1 MPRAEPAEQKDVGLR
16 DKAANPTYSARHLTV
31 VQVLPALESGGVERG
46 TLEVGKYLVDHGH
59 RSIVISAGGRLVA
72 QLEREGSEHLA
83 WDVGRK
89 SPLTL
94 LRYVGRLRRYLRTE
108 KVDILHVRSRMP
120 AWVCYLAWR
129 GMGVNINP
137 ATRPHLVTTVHG
149 PYSVNR
155 YSAVMSRGERVIAI
169 SDMIVDYVRSNYP
182 NVAPEHIRLIPRGV
196 DPAQFPHGYRPSE
209 DWLARWRTDYPELAD
224 RKVLTL
230 PARITRWK
238 GQEDFI
244 QLMQQLVAAGHD
256 VHGPGVHGLIVGEA
270 HPRRREFLDELKQQ
284 CRALGLEDHITFTG
298 HRSDLKDIMAVSD
311 IVLSLSRE
319 PEAFGRVTLEA
330 LSLGKPVIAYDH
342 GGVHEQLAA
351 ILPAGAIP
359 LGDIDAAAKK
369 AAAWL
374 AQPPEVPTQN
384 PFTLARMLAST
395 LDVYRELA
403 DA

>member
-1 MPRAEPAEQKDVGLR
+1 MPRAEPSEQKDVGLR
-16 DKAANPTYSARHLTV
+16 DKAANPTYRARRLTV

-46 TLEVGKYLVDHGH
+46 TLEVGKYLVEHGH
-59 RSIVISAGGRLVA
+59 RSIVISAGGRLVK
-72 QLEREGSEHLA
+72 QLEHEGSEHLA

-94 LRYVGRLRRYLRTE
+94 LRYIGRLRRFLHDER
-108 KVDILHVRSRMP
+108 VDILHVRSRMP

-129 GMGVNINP
+129 GMAP
-137 ATRPHLVTTVHG
+137 SARPHLVTTIHG

-155 YSAVMSRGERVIAI
+155 YGAVMSRGERVIAI
-169 SDMIVDYVRSNYP
+169 SDMIVAYIREHYP
-182 NVAPEHIRLIPRGV
+182 HVPPGHIRLIPRGV
-196 DPAQFPHGYRPSE
+196 DPAQFPHGFQPAA
-209 DWLARWRTDYPELAD
+209 DWLARWRADYPELAG

-230 PARITRWK
+230 PARVTRWK

-244 QLMQQLVAAGHD
+244 QLMQQLVADGHD
-256 VHGPGVHGLIVGEA
+256 VHGLIVGEA
-270 HPRRREFLDELKQQ
+270 HPRRREFMQELQQQ

-298 HRSDLKDIMAVSD
+298 HRGDLKEIMAVSD

-342 GGVHEQLAA
+342 GGVSEQMAA
-351 ILPAGAIP
+351 ILPEGAIP
-359 LGDIDAAAKK
+359 VCDIDAAADK

-374 AQPPEVPTQN
+374 AHPPEVPAQN
-384 PFTLARMLAST
+384 PFTLERMLSST
-395 LDVYRELA
+395 LNVYLELA
-403 DA
+403 GR